1 MNVNT
6 GMMLCKTDF
15 GATRAR
21 LAMSKSAWWKVCGLS
36 DAIRRSQRNDN
47 QFVRKQ
53 TSDYIHQYIHADA
66 SEGRL
71 TSNLDPIRLRVCFAV
86 LKRQKL
92 YLGGS

>member
-1 MNVNT
+1 
-6 GMMLCKTDF
+6 
-15 GATRAR
+15 
-21 LAMSKSAWWKVCGLS
+21 MSKSAWWKVCGLS

-71 TSNLDPIRLRVCFAV
+71 TSNLDPIRLRLFRSSETTETLPGRQLTHFVCMTSV
-86 LKRQKL
+86 VVQCMQRLQ
-92 YLGGS
+92 